1 MNEREQVLISTLL
14 GAVVGGVFGTLYF
27 TERGRRVREQI
38 EPMLDNVI
46 EELQRSRQTLG
57 KARVATGEGRRAL
70 DELLKNS
77 SRETSSW
84 VPPNIRETAP

>member
-14 GAVVGGVFGTLYF
+14 GAVMGGVFGTLYF

-46 EELQRSRQTLG
+46 EEVQRCRQTFG
-57 KARVATGEGRRAL
+57 KARILTGEGRRAL
-70 DELLKNS
+70 DELLKSS

-84 VPPNIRETAP
+84 VPPNIRKTAP

>member
-1 MNEREQVLISTLL
+1 VNEREQVLISTLL
-14 GAVVGGVFGTLYF
+14 GAVMGGVFGTLYF

-46 EELQRSRQTLG
+46 EEVQRCRQTFG
-57 KARVATGEGRRAL
+57 KARILTGEGRRAL
-70 DELLKNS
+70 DELLKSS

-84 VPPNIRETAP
+84 VPPNIRKTAP

>member
-1 MNEREQVLISTLL
+1 MDEREQVLIATLL
-14 GAVVGGVFGTLYF
+14 GAVMGGVFGALYF

-46 EELQRSRQTLG
+46 EELQRSRQTLE
-57 KARVATGEGRRAL
+57 KARTLSGEGRRAL
-70 DELLKNS
+70 DELLKKS
-77 SRETSSW
+77 PRETSSG